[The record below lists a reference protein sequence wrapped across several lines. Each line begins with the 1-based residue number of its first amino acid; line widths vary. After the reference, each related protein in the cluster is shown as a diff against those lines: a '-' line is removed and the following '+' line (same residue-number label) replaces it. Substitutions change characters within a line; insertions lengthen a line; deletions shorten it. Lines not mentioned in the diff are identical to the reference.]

1 MKTITPTL
9 LATAAMG
16 AVSIGSA
23 SAMPFSN
30 LPAALGE
37 SDIQNVRV
45 VCDEYRRCHNTTRSY
60 RYASSYYAP
69 RSYNSYAYSPG
80 DGYGPAYGYGP
91 GYGYY
96 GRPFVG
102 IGIGPFSLGF

>member
-1 MKTITPTL
+1 MKTITLTL
-9 LATAAMG
+9 LAAIGAA
-16 AVSIGSA
+16 SIGSA

-30 LPAALGE
+30 VPAALGE

-45 VCDEYRRCHNTTRSY
+45 VCDEHQRCHNTARSY
-60 RYASSYYAP
+60 RYASPYYAP

-80 DGYGPAYGYGP
+80 YGYGSGYGYGP

-102 IGIGPFSLGF
+102 VGIGPFSLGF